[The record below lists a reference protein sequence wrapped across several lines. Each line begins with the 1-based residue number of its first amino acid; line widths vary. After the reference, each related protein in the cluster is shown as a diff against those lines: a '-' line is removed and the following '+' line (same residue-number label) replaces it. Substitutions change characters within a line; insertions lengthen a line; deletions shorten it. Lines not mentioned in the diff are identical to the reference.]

1 MLARAK
7 GPCYGSPVFGLGF
20 WEIAVIVILAVMLFP
35 PTEIPK
41 LARSVAKTYGS
52 VRRTAE
58 EFRNQI
64 MHDEDLRAPLD
75 EVRSAY
81 NDARWQVKKV
91 EQSARDELRKA
102 EKEARAAASITT
114 QTVAAGSPNPYA
126 DAPEDGDGDDPT
138 LGVEPDRDEELN
150 LDSRFDAGSE
160 DILHAT
166 PDPDAD
172 ESDPDAHLPTLA
184 APPRVGGGSRAV

>member
-1 MLARAK
+1 M
-7 GPCYGSPVFGLGF
+7 FGLGF